1 MTESIKATRAT
12 VTIGTLTIEGFMLPD
27 GSYRMSQTQAA
38 ETVDLGVQNVSDFLK
53 SKAFKSLSGE
63 SYTPQTSEI
72 EPDNTPQRG
81 GTRINALPL
90 EVIRRYWL
98 YQASRGNKKAI
109 ALVDALMA
117 ETIDRRFD
125 AAFGVTRTE
134 QERDDRL
141 SAQIQQL
148 ESDLAELG
156 NAYTFDEFTRTE
168 LEAYRDENRRLR
180 NVLEEQGIDAE

>member
-1 MTESIKATRAT
+1 
-12 VTIGTLTIEGFMLPD
+12 MLFR
-27 GSYRMSQTQAA
+27 S
-38 ETVDLGVQNVSDFLK
+38 
-53 SKAFKSLSGE
+53 
-63 SYTPQTSEI
+63 
-72 EPDNTPQRG
+72 
-81 GTRINALPL
+81 L

>member
-63 SYTPQTSEI
+63 IYTPQTSEI
-72 EPDNTPQRG
+72 EPEDTQQRG
-81 GTRINALPL
+81 GSRINALPL
-90 EVIRRYWL
+90 DVIRRYWL

-117 ETIDRRFD
+117 ETIERRFD
-125 AAFGVTRTE
+125 TAFGITRTE
-134 QERDDRL
+134 QERNDRL
-141 SAQIQQL
+141 STQIQKL

-168 LEAYRDENRRLR
+168 LEVYRDENRHLR
-180 NVLEEQGIDAE
+180 KLLEDNQIEE

>member
-1 MTESIKATRAT
+1 MTESNKATRAT

-38 ETVDLGVQNVSDFLK
+38 ETVGLTERNARDFLK
-53 SKAFKSLSGE
+53 STALKGLLGE
-63 SYTPQTSEI
+63 GYTPAISEI
-72 EPDNTPQRG
+72 EQDTDQARG
-81 GTRINALPL
+81 ASRIRSLSL
-90 EVIRRYWL
+90 EVVGAYWMW
-98 YQASRGNKKAI
+98 QAYRGNKKALPLCL
-109 ALVDALMA
+109 ALITESL
-117 ETIDRRFD
+117 ERRFD
-125 AAFGVTRTE
+125 VAFEVTRTE

-168 LEAYRDENRRLR
+168 LEAYRDENRHLR
-180 NVLEEQGIDAE
+180 KLLEDNEIEE